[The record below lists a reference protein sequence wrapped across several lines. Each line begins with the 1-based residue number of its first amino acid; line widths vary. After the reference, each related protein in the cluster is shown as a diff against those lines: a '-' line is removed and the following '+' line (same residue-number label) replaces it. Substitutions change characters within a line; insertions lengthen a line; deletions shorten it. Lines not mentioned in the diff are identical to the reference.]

1 MSDKLFSFSR
11 NEFKT
16 SMVSGRLIY
25 DVD

>member
-11 NEFKT
+11 NEFKI
-16 SMVSGRLIY
+16 SVVSGRLIY